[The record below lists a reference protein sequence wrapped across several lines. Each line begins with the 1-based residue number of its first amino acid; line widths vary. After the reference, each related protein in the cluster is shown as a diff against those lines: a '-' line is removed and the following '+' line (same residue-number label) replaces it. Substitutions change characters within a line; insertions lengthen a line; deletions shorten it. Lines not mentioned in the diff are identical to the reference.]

1 MKDLIKQYLDHGI
14 SRRQLMSGLSA
25 VGMSTVAAKAMAQS
39 LAPFAASAQAATPQ
53 GPLREMTGTGGER
66 VFHISSPVILLM
78 SGIGGNGVG
87 PLMI

>member
-39 LAPFAASAQAATPQ
+39 LAPFAASAQAA
-53 GPLREMTGTGGER
+53 
-66 VFHISSPVILLM
+66 SPH
-78 SGIGGNGVG
+78 
-87 PLMI
+87 PTR